1 MLPVL
6 RAIKIFLAHQGFP
19 RGFEICDN
27 ISNPDM
33 SALSSPVSPITPV
46 FRAANKEGIYMFK
59 SY

>member
-6 RAIKIFLAHQGFP
+6 RAIKIFLAHQGFS
-19 RGFEICDN
+19 R